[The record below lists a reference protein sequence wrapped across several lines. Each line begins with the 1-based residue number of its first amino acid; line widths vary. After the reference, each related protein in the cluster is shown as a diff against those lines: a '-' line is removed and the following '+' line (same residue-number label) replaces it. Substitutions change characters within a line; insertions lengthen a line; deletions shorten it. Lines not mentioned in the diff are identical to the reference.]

1 MSDWSKEVLP
11 DALFAHLERWKPELG
26 IWQKVLFVV
35 VGSAAYSSF
44 LMLFIVGVFS
54 SMVFGGGEPFQCIY
68 LVVSFFSGLLITCT
82 VGWGFSDA
90 ISSKLGFLLLSVF
103 AALAPMLA
111 MILFL
116 VVPSFSSSVVSFAVL
131 GFCVAGFLMLTS
143 GYIGSLSRELLIID
157 VPACLGLAALGS
169 TIVLY
174 VRPIIVCW
182 LLVCLIAILGSL
194 SSLCVYRI
202 TSSEGNC
209 FVSSEDSKKRN
220 RMSWKSSAASLSQSC
235 CLGYAMSL
243 IVLLGLNGYEHV
255 ILLSGFIV
263 VVVAFAMALDCAG
276 NRAPILVSEKNQLR
290 FFLPCAAVGLLPIA
304 FVDSLLVKIICCCV
318 LLFVFTVQAITNI
331 YAVSENV
338 YLFSLQPI
346 RTYTASRISN
356 YIGYVA
362 GSLIALFSFG
372 YGMELNAVSE
382 MLTLAMIVVLAFLAA
397 LFFSDRFPVEESS
410 ASQDGGMF
418 PSDGR
423 LLTADD
429 RLEGIEIPM
438 RLTSWKNRCAILSK
452 RIGLSPRQEEVLVL
466 LSRGYSAKYIEEHLF
481 ISYHTVKSHIHSI
494 YQKAGVHSR
503 EELIEMIEGI
513 AVE

>member
-1 MSDWSKEVLP
+1 MSGWSKVVLP

-26 IWQKVLFVV
+26 IWQKVLFIVT
-35 VGSAAYSSF
+35 GSAAYSSF

-54 SMVFGGGEPFQCIY
+54 SMVFGGGAFQCIY
-68 LVVSFFSGLLITCT
+68 LVVSFFSGLLIACT
-82 VGWGFSDA
+82 VGWGFSDE

-103 AALAPMLA
+103 AALAPTLA

-157 VPACLGLAALGS
+157 VPVCLGLAALGA

-182 LLVCLIAILGSL
+182 LLVCFIAILGSL

-202 TSSEGNC
+202 ASSEGDC

-243 IVLLGLNGYEHV
+243 IVLLGSNGYEHV

-263 VVVAFAMALDCAG
+263 VVAAFAMAIDCVG

-304 FVDSLLVKIICCCV
+304 FVDSLLVKIVCCCV
-318 LLFVFTVQAITNI
+318 LLFVFTFQAITNI

-362 GSLIALFSFG
+362 GSVIALFSFG

-410 ASQDGGMF
+410 AGQNGGTL
-418 PSDGR
+418 SSAER
-423 LLTADD
+423 LLTANDG
-429 RLEGIEIPM
+429 LEGIEIPM

-513 AVE
+513 AIE

>member
-1 MSDWSKEVLP
+1 M
-11 DALFAHLERWKPELG
+11 
-26 IWQKVLFVV
+26 
-35 VGSAAYSSF
+35 
-44 LMLFIVGVFS
+44 
-54 SMVFGGGEPFQCIY
+54 
-68 LVVSFFSGLLITCT
+68 SFFSGLLTTCI
-82 VGWGFSDA
+82 VGWGLSDA
-90 ISSKLGFLLLSVF
+90 ISSRLGFLLLSVF
-103 AALAPMLA
+103 TALAPMLA
-111 MILFL
+111 MVLFS

-143 GYIGSLSRELLIID
+143 GYIGSLSRELLIINIP
-157 VPACLGLAALGS
+157 VCLGFAALGA

-174 VRPIIVCW
+174 VRPISICQ
-182 LLVCLIAILGSL
+182 LLICFIAVLGSL
-194 SSLCVYRI
+194 SSLCAYRI
-202 TSSEGNC
+202 ASSESDC

-263 VVVAFAMALDCAG
+263 VVAVFAMVFDCAG
-276 NRAPILVSEKNQLR
+276 NRAPVLVSEKNQLR

-304 FVDSLLVKIICCCV
+304 FVDSLLVKIVCCCV
-318 LLFVFTVQAITNI
+318 LLFVFTFQAITNI

-356 YIGYVA
+356 YIGYVV
-362 GSLIALFSFG
+362 GSVIALFSFG

-397 LFFSDRFPVEESS
+397 LFFSDRFPVEESGIV
-410 ASQDGGMF
+410 QD
-418 PSDGR
+418 SDDDTSLSIER
-423 LLTADD
+423 LLIADGES
-429 RLEGIEIPM
+429 EGVGMPM